1 MNLKTIGLIS
11 LCACVAGAGGEVL
24 TWNGATGGAWDHT
37 AKNWMDVQ
45 GQVCAWRD
53 GADAVFAGS
62 ACRVRAAKGVK
73 AASVRFRANG
83 VCLEGEAEIP
93 VLIADGGT
101 SNTVAFVDA
110 APRATVRGG
119 GMVVCAPSSRFD
131 ALDIEEGFVR
141 IADDG
146 VATKV
151 KVGEAGCLNTMK
163 RLSFKELVGEGR
175 I

>member
-1 MNLKTIGLIS
+1 MLKKVFCGC

-24 TWNGATGGAWDHT
+24 TWNGATGGAWDHA
-37 AKNWMDVQ
+37 AKNWMDEQ

-53 GADAVFAGS
+53 GAEAVFAGS

-83 VCLEGEAEIP
+83 VYLEGEAEIP

-119 GMVVCAPSSRFD
+119 GMLVCAASALQKLSVASR
-131 ALDIEEGFVR
+131 
-141 IADDG
+141 
-146 VATKV
+146 K
-151 KVGEAGCLNTMK
+151 
-163 RLSFKELVGEGR
+163 S
-175 I
+175 